1 VTVFLVAAEPWA
13 HHPVVES
20 RDEIELD
27 TLRVKTL
34 RESPQ
39 VKTLLRSL
47 ATAAKLTPANAR
59 VVDFT
64 HDLPAELAFV
74 IERVQTEGRAW
85 QAWRTQE
92 AVYAVSAE
100 LDETASRIQ
109 GHPVLTLYAHD
120 DRGRVTDS
128 SSWMERSNGEW
139 VMRSRNAKRGAH

>member
-1 VTVFLVAAEPWA
+1 MTAFLVAARPQV
-13 HHPVVES
+13 HHPDVES
-20 RDEIELD
+20 RDAFELD
-27 TLRVKTL
+27 TVRVKTL

-47 ATAAKLTPANAR
+47 AIAAKLIPANAR

-74 IERVQTEGRAW
+74 IERVQAEGRAW

-109 GHPVLTLYAHD
+109 GLPVLTLYAHD

-139 VMRSRNAKRGAH
+139 VMRSRNAKRSAH

>member
-1 VTVFLVAAEPWA
+1 MTAFLVAARPRV
-13 HHPVVES
+13 HHPDVES
-20 RDEIELD
+20 RDAFELD
-27 TLRVKTL
+27 TVRVKTL

-47 ATAAKLTPANAR
+47 AIAAKLIPANAR

-74 IERVQTEGRAW
+74 IERVQAEGRAW

-109 GHPVLTLYAHD
+109 GLPVLTLYAHD

-139 VMRSRNAKRGAH
+139 VMRSRNAKRSAH